1 MLFYHIRITQKSNRS
16 SDETKVN
23 LTEEELKSRFLEPY
37 KKGKPI
43 IINGKTITMDD
54 LERIRISKSDRPAE
68 SLIEEIKREHAS
80 SSVVFLGGPSY
91 EWEAADKAE
100 DVTDDLIKGPPG
112 YKKKEYLNQK
122 KEQPSPIIT
131 NKVFIVHGH
140 DHALKNDLE
149 IFLKNVG
156 LQPIVLH
163 RQPDEGLTIIE
174 KLQKY
179 TDVQYSF
186 VLLTP
191 DDVGY
196 SIEEVQKLEKDR
208 TLEYRAR
215 QNVIFEFGYLIGR
228 LGRNRVCCIYK
239 EKIILPTDI
248 SGLLYK
254 KITTSIEDI
263 GYPIIKELK
272 TAGYQLNL

>member
-1 MLFYHIRITQKSNRS
+1 MTFYHVRITQKSNRS
-16 SDETKVN
+16 NDETKVN

-37 KKGKPI
+37 EKGKPI

-54 LERIRISKSDRPAE
+54 LERIRISKSNQPVE
-68 SLIEEIKREHAS
+68 SLIEEIKREEAS
-80 SSVVFLGGPSY
+80 SSVVFIGGPSY

-100 DVTDDLIKGPPG
+100 DVTDDFIKGSPG

-122 KEQPSPIIT
+122 KGQPSPITT
-131 NKVFIVHGH
+131 NKVFVVYGH

-149 IFLKNVG
+149 IFLKNIG
-156 LQPIVLH
+156 LEPIALH

-174 KLQKY
+174 KLEKY

-196 SIEEVQKLEKDR
+196 SIEELQKLEKGR

-239 EKIILPTDI
+239 EKVTLPTDI

-254 KITTSIEDI
+254 KVNTSIEDI

>member
-1 MLFYHIRITQKSNRS
+1 MTFYHVRITQKSNRS
-16 SDETKVN
+16 NDETKVN

-37 KKGKPI
+37 EKGKPI

-54 LERIRISKSDRPAE
+54 LERIRISKSNQPAE
-68 SLIEEIKREHAS
+68 SLIEEIKREEAS
-80 SSVVFLGGPSY
+80 SSVVFIGGPSY

-100 DVTDDLIKGPPG
+100 DVTDDFIKGSLG

-122 KEQPSPIIT
+122 KGQPSPITT
-131 NKVFIVHGH
+131 NKVFVVYGH

-149 IFLKNVG
+149 IFLKNIG
-156 LQPIVLH
+156 LEPIALH

-174 KLQKY
+174 KLEKY

-196 SIEEVQKLEKDR
+196 SIEELQKLEKGR

-239 EKIILPTDI
+239 EKVTLPTDI

-254 KITTSIEDI
+254 KVNTSIEDI